1 MGRGLVGDALRIQLF
16 APLMSLYNFPTFP
29 FSSSFLFSTS
39 AIHLVL
45 AYYPLAPHILSSLDR
60 STTSHSFRSLT
71 LLLVVSILKL
81 NAQHFQHLALIHL

>member
-29 FSSSFLFSTS
+29 FSSSFLIFTS

-45 AYYPLAPHILSSLDR
+45 AYYPLAPHILSNLDL
-60 STTSHSFRSLT
+60 FNNIT
-71 LLLVVSILKL
+71 LLSQLDAAFCCSYPQ
-81 NAQHFQHLALIHL
+81 A